1 MKKDHAFRPALDGRL
16 EDRLVLSSGALAKAA
31 QVAGVQAIA
40 AQQTSVENATRFTT
54 QRYYNITINI
64 HNAVKQYGNSDGSQ
78 KDFDRLLNRIY
89 NQVRFIP
96 YAAQDGLVS
105 TLRADITGA
114 TPDDSQAV
122 YSIVRADILDF
133 IDFQT
138 SNGSMTV
145 VKSKGPSY
153 WTDGEILGLTTPV

>member
-1 MKKDHAFRPALDGRL
+1 MVGHPADI
-16 EDRLVLSSGALAKAA
+16 DSSGAIARAA

-40 AQQTSVENATRFTT
+40 AQQTSVEQATRFTT
-54 QRYYNITINI
+54 QRYYNITIRI
-64 HNAVKQYGNSDGSQ
+64 HNAVETYGDSDGSQ

-96 YAAQDGLVS
+96 YAIQDGLVS

-114 TPDDSQAV
+114 TPADSQAV

-138 SNGSMTV
+138 SSGTMTV
-145 VKSKGPSY
+145 VKSNGPSR
-153 WTDGEILGLTTPV
+153 WTDSEILGLNTTPI